1 MARESKTKSKAVYP
15 SQYETQV
22 LLKDGSSILIR
33 PIREDDAE
41 RWLAF
46 ADRLSSHTKYL
57 RFHHMPKEMGLGDAV
72 RFCTV
77 DYDNT
82 FVLVA
87 EVSREPNREIVALGR
102 YYRLPKKHL
111 AEVDFAVEDAYQER
125 GIGTSLI
132 QHLANAAR
140 ENGITSFEAD
150 VLAENK
156 QMMDVFRDYGP
167 HISSE
172 LEAGVYHV
180 TFPINRTIRV
190 EKKEEGR
197 ERDSIL
203 ASLRFLLSP
212 RSVALI
218 GASRN
223 PDTIGYSLLKCLTSS
238 GFSGKV
244 YPVNPNVDS
253 LMSLN
258 TYPSVLDIPG
268 NVDMAVIAVP
278 AKVVAKVADE
288 CGHKGVRCIVVIS
301 DGFKETGPEGAS
313 REKELRDVAFG
324 HGMRVIGPNCMGVI
338 NTDSSVQLNATFSPV
353 YPSSGNV
360 AFLSQSGAMGLTILE
375 YASNLNMGISTF
387 VSVGNRI
394 DISSNDLLE
403 YWEQDPTTDVILL
416 YLESFGNA
424 RKFARI
430 ARRVSAN
437 KPIVVIK
444 GGSTQAG
451 SRAASS
457 HTGALATSDIVS
469 DVLFHHAGIIRV
481 DIMEELFDVA
491 TLLSNQ
497 PLPHGRRL
505 VIVTNGGGPGII
517 AADTAA
523 RNGLLLP
530 QPSQELANKL
540 RSVIT
545 RDIRINNP
553 LDTTA
558 GATSEE
564 FDGIL
569 KILADD
575 KDIDAVLAIFIPPVV
590 TNAAAMR
597 NTIRDVAPLF
607 WQKGKP
613 LLACFLGERG
623 FKAKLGSSGKFV
635 PCYPFPEEAIAA
647 LARAV
652 EYAERR
658 QKPPGEVPK
667 FRGTKRERARKI
679 IEKAMTKNTERPI
692 WLATEEITDLLDCYG
707 ICFVETV
714 VAKTPARAATVASKI
729 GFPVVVKLA
738 SNTITHKSDVGG
750 VLLDLNSE
758 DEVKRAFKDITVN
771 LHKFGRQNE
780 MEGVTVQRMV
790 REGIEAIAGVT
801 QDPSFG
807 PLIMFGSGGIY
818 AELIKDIALMLH
830 PLTDLDAREMI
841 SSIKMAKLFEGF
853 RGSPPSDTQALEDLL
868 LRLSAMVEDIP
879 QIAELDFNPV
889 RVMPQGEG
897 YWIVD
902 ARIMIK

>member
-1 MARESKTKSKAVYP
+1 MARESKTGSKVVYP
-15 SQYETQV
+15 SQYETKV
-22 LLKDGSSILIR
+22 LLKDGSSILLR
-33 PIREDDAE
+33 PIRENDAE

-46 ADRLSSHTKYL
+46 AGRLSSHTKYL
-57 RFHHMPKEMGLGDAV
+57 RFHHMPKEMGLGDAA

-82 FVLVA
+82 FALVA
-87 EVSREPNREIVALGR
+87 EVSREPNREIVAVGR
-102 YYRLPKKHL
+102 YYRLPKKNL
-111 AEVDFAVEDAYQER
+111 AEVDFAVEDAYQDR

-150 VLAENK
+150 VLAENE
-156 QMMDVFRDYGP
+156 QMMDVFRDYGF
-167 HISSE
+167 HISNE

-180 TFPINRTIRV
+180 SFPITRSSSV
-190 EKKEEGR
+190 KKKEEER
-197 ERDSIL
+197 ERTSTL

-218 GASRN
+218 GASRH
-223 PDTIGYSLLKCLTSS
+223 PDTIGYLLLKCMTSS

-253 LMSLN
+253 LMSLK
-258 TYPSVLDIPG
+258 TYHSVLDIPE

-278 AKVVAKVADE
+278 ATVVTKVADE
-288 CGHKGVRCIVVIS
+288 CGHKGVRCLVVIS

-313 REKELRDVAFG
+313 REKELRDIAFG

-338 NTDSSVQLNATFSPV
+338 NTNSSVQLNATFSPV
-353 YPSSGNV
+353 YPPSGNV

-375 YASNLNMGISTF
+375 YARNLNMGISTF
-387 VSVGNRI
+387 VSVGNRV

-403 YWEQDPTTDVILL
+403 YWEQDQATDVILL

-430 ARRVSAN
+430 ARRLSAS

-444 GGSTQAG
+444 GGNTQAG
-451 SRAASS
+451 SRAVSS
-457 HTGALATSDIVS
+457 HTGAMATSDVAS
-469 DVLFHHAGIIRV
+469 DVLFRHAGIIRV
-481 DIMEELFDVA
+481 NMMEELFDVA

-497 PLPHGRRL
+497 PLPRGRRL
-505 VIVTNGGGPGII
+505 AIVTNGGGPGII

-523 RNGLLLP
+523 RNSLLLP
-530 QPSQELANKL
+530 QPSQKLASKL
-540 RSVIT
+540 RSVIA
-545 RDIRINNP
+545 RDIKINNP
-553 LDTTA
+553 LDATA
-558 GATSEE
+558 GATPEE
-564 FDGIL
+564 FNGIL
-569 KILADD
+569 KLLADD
-575 KDIDAVLAIFIPPVV
+575 KDTDAVLTIFIPPVV
-590 TNAAAMR
+590 TNAAAMG
-597 NTIRDVAPLF
+597 NTIGDVAPLF
-607 WQKGKP
+607 WQNGKP

-647 LARAV
+647 LTRAV
-652 EYAERR
+652 EYAEMR
-658 QKPPGEVPK
+658 QKPPGKVPK
-667 FRGTKRERARKI
+667 FRGIKREKARKI
-679 IEKAMTKNTERPI
+679 IEKVMTKSTERPI
-692 WLATEEITDLLDCYG
+692 WLATGEITDLLDCYG
-707 ICFVETV
+707 MRFVETV

-758 DEVKRAFKDITVN
+758 DEVKRAFNDIKAK
-771 LHKFGRQNE
+771 LHEIGRQSE
-780 MEGVTVQRMV
+780 MEGVVVQRMIK
-790 REGIEAIAGVT
+790 EGIEAIAGVT

-807 PLIMFGSGGIY
+807 PLMMFSSGGIY
-818 AELIKDIALMLH
+818 AELIKDVAFRLH

-841 SSIKMAKLFEGF
+841 SSIRMAKLFEGF

-868 LRLSAMVEDIP
+868 LRLSAMVEDIT

-889 RVMPQGEG
+889 KVMPQGEG

>member
-1 MARESKTKSKAVYP
+1 MESKTGSKAVYP
-15 SQYETQV
+15 SQYETKV
-22 LLKDGSSILIR
+22 LLRDGSSILLR

-41 RWLAF
+41 RCLAF
-46 ADRLSSHTKYL
+46 IGRLSPHTKYL
-57 RFHHMPKEMGLGDAV
+57 RFHHMPKETGLDDTV

-82 FVLVA
+82 FALVA
-87 EVSREPNREIVALGR
+87 EVLREPNTEIVAIGR

-111 AEVDFAVEDAYQER
+111 AEVDFAVEDAYQDR

-156 QMMDVFRDYGP
+156 RMMDVFKDYGF
-167 HISSE
+167 HISNE
-172 LEAGVYHV
+172 LEAGIYHV
-180 TFPINRTIRV
+180 SFPIARSPGV
-190 EKKEEGR
+190 EKKEEER
-197 ERDSIL
+197 ERTSTL

-218 GASRN
+218 GASRY
-223 PDTIGYSLLKCLTSS
+223 PGTIGYLLLKCLTSS
-238 GFSGKV
+238 GFSGQV

-253 LMSLN
+253 LMSLK
-258 TYPSVLDIPG
+258 TYHSVLDIPG

-278 AKVVAKVADE
+278 ATVVTRVADE
-288 CGHKGVRCIVVIS
+288 CGHKGVRCLVVIS

-338 NTDSSVQLNATFSPV
+338 NTNSSVQLNATFSPV
-353 YPSSGNV
+353 YPPSGNV

-375 YASNLNMGISTF
+375 YARNLNMGISTF
-387 VSVGNRI
+387 VSVGNRV

-403 YWEQDPTTDVILL
+403 YWEQDQATDVILL

-430 ARRVSAN
+430 ARRVSAR
-437 KPIVVIK
+437 KPIVVVK

-457 HTGALATSDIVS
+457 HTGAMATSDVAS

-481 DIMEELFDVA
+481 NIMEELFDVA

-497 PLPHGRRL
+497 PLPRGRRL

-517 AADTAA
+517 AADAA
-523 RNGLLLP
+523 VRNGLLLP
-530 QPSQELANKL
+530 QFSRQLTAKL
-540 RSVIT
+540 KSVIT
-545 RDIRINNP
+545 RDIRIDNP

-558 GATSEE
+558 GATPEE

-569 KILADD
+569 KLLAVD
-575 KDIDAVLAIFIPPVV
+575 KDTDAVLAIFIPPVLA
-590 TNAAAMR
+590 NIAAME
-597 NTIRDVAPLF
+597 NTIRDVSPLF
-607 WQKGKP
+607 WQNGKP

-623 FKAKLGSSGKFV
+623 FKAELGSSGKFV

-647 LARAV
+647 LTRAV
-652 EYAERR
+652 EYTETRR
-658 QKPPGEVPK
+658 KPQGKVPK
-667 FRGTKRERARKI
+667 FRGIKRGKARTI
-679 IEKAMTKNTERPI
+679 IEKAITKSTDRPI
-692 WLATEEITDLLDCYG
+692 WLWTEEITDLLDCYG
-707 ICFVETV
+707 IRFVETV
-714 VAKTPARAATVASKI
+714 IAKTPDRAATLASKM

-738 SNTITHKSDVGG
+738 SNTITHKSDIGG
-750 VLLDLNSE
+750 VVLDLNSK
-758 DEVKRAFKDITVN
+758 DEVKRAFKDIRARLVE
-771 LHKFGRQNE
+771 LGRQSE
-780 MEGVTVQRMV
+780 MEGVVVQRMV
-790 REGIEAIAGVT
+790 NEGIEAIAGVT

-807 PLIMFGSGGIY
+807 PLMMFGSGGIY
-818 AELIKDIALMLH
+818 AELIKDVAIRLH
-830 PLTDLDAREMI
+830 PLTDLDAREMLG
-841 SSIKMAKLFEGF
+841 SIKMARLFEGF
-853 RGSPPSDTQALEDLL
+853 RGSPPSDTKALEDLL

-879 QIAELDFNPV
+879 QVAELDFNPV
-889 RVMPQGEG
+889 KVMPQGEG